1 MRRAVYRAALRLLP
15 VSKAALRRTGS
26 GLDARKEAGLLDILR
41 RNRARGAQLR
51 LFDQKGL
58 ACSYL
63 YGDAGTGRILQPDT
77 AFRLASVSKLVSAAC
92 VIKLAQDG
100 RLSLDADVNDFLP
113 YSLRHPAAPRMPIS
127 LRMLMSHTAGLRD
140 GKAYQQG
147 LKLSLPVTRVLA
159 GDSFLESPPGAR
171 WSYSNLGAGLVACML
186 ESVLSQ
192 SFEGIMQ
199 EHLFLPLG
207 MEASFYPQR
216 VKGEL
221 ADAWRVLPPR
231 HKANFDAGER
241 KRRPLGDADEP
252 NPLHH
257 YHLAQGNCCMSA
269 ENLGRLMRALM
280 RPGFFSRSSLDAMH
294 KAQACFGAR
303 SAHLRQ
309 GLGVFLLD
317 DPAISAVTLYGHQ
330 GNAYGAVH
338 AAFYDP
344 AGGRGLIF
352 LSTGMSEA
360 RREFLCDAVEEVL
373 KLCFEGEGEW
383 LRIS

>member
-1 MRRAVYRAALRLLP
+1 MRHAVYRAALRLLP

-26 GLDARKEAGLLDILR
+26 GLDARREAAVLDILR
-41 RNRARGAQLR
+41 RHRAIGAELR
-51 LFDQKGL
+51 LFDLQGL
-58 ACSYL
+58 VCSYL
-63 YGDAGTGRILQPDT
+63 YGDAGRGRILQPDT

-92 VIKLAQDG
+92 VIRLAQEG
-100 RLSLDADVNDFLP
+100 WLALDADVNDYLP
-113 YSLRHPAAPRMPIS
+113 YSLRHPAAPHMPIT

-147 LKLSLPVTRVLA
+147 LKLALPVTRVLA
-159 GDSFLESPPGAR
+159 GDSYLESLPGMR
-171 WSYSNLGAGLVACML
+171 WSYSNLGAGLVACVL

-192 SFEGIMQ
+192 PFESIMQ

-216 VKGEL
+216 VRGEL

-231 HKANFDAGER
+231 LKANFDAGAR
-241 KRRPLGDADEP
+241 KLRPLGDADEP
-252 NPLHH
+252 KPLHH
-257 YHLAQGNCCMSA
+257 YHLAQGNCCMNA
-269 ENLGRLMRALM
+269 ENLGRLLISLM
-280 RPGFFSRSSLDAMH
+280 RPGFFSKSSLVTMH
-294 KAQACFGAR
+294 TPQAGFGAR

-338 AAFYDP
+338 AAFYEP

-352 LSTGMSEA
+352 LSSGVSEA
-360 RREFLCDAVEEVL
+360 RRGFLCDAAEDVL
-373 KLCFEGEGEW
+373 KLCFDGEGAW
-383 LRIS
+383 QKIS